1 VAEKQTQQSDLPS
14 EWYQAYAE
22 WGRRLLREHPDG
34 LGRKPDFTKD
44 GNARLLWSMD
54 GFVVQQRAF
63 QAVGQIDEIPFG
75 DRSFSRHPQALA
87 DQVHIAQ
94 WMFPLGQKCWEE
106 AKAEADERAR
116 QDREIARAAQ
126 ERRLEIDRFSTEVDA
141 IDTTKELE
149 SRAQALRDQVEEV
162 RQGNSQANIT
172 LLQEK
177 LSICYRRMIEL
188 ERKTS
193 KSNWRWAIGGIVA
206 TVLLGVAG
214 IAYPVWDSYHR
225 SGETNCEGRPSK
237 PSTSEQ
243 LPTGSPP
250 QPANKKTD

>member
-1 VAEKQTQQSDLPS
+1 MASSL
-14 EWYQAYAE
+14 
-22 WGRRLLREHPDG
+22 RRLGSAPTSRTSKWLRQRTGFHEG
-34 LGRKPDFTKD
+34 W
-44 GNARLLWSMD
+44 NARLLWSMD

-63 QAVGQIDEIPFG
+63 QAVGKIDEIPFG
-75 DRSFSRHPQALA
+75 DRSFSRHPQSLV
-87 DQVHIAQ
+87 DQVLIAQ
-94 WMFPLGQKCWEE
+94 WMFPLAQKSWEE
-106 AKAEADERAR
+106 AKVEADERAR

-126 ERRLEIDRFSTEVDA
+126 ERRLEIDRFSAEVGA

-149 SRAQALRDQVEEV
+149 RRAQALRDQVEEV
-162 RQGNSQANIT
+162 RQGNSQAYIT
-172 LLQEK
+172 LLHDK

-193 KSNWRWAIGGIVA
+193 KSNWRFAIGGIVA

-225 SGETNCEGRPSK
+225 SGETNCEG
-237 PSTSEQ
+237 TSSAPATGEH
-243 LPTGSPP
+243 PTGGPP